1 MLHPFMTAELVRQQ
15 RAVLDAES
23 RNQRL
28 VRQLQPRAHAD
39 PGSGRM
45 VPEKLYARIGGRSM
59 LANTE
64 TERPIDQSPL
74 PVPTLLARWRA
85 ETLPTLRG
93 DLLDVGAGSGNSLSY
108 LSRDARVV
116 CLEPH
121 AASVRT
127 LECLAGRRPGTRVL
141 QARAERI
148 PLGDASVDAAIC
160 CTVLCS
166 VTDQD
171 RALGEIHRVLRPGG
185 RLVLV
190 EHVEAPRGTWTRRGQ
205 RLVAPFSRWF
215 DHGCDPARDTE
226 AALARSPFMV
236 VELKRTG
243 ARGPFGTTMPHL
255 TGVAVRAT

>member
-1 MLHPFMTAELVRQQ
+1 MLHPFRPQSWCASSEPPWTPS
-15 RAVLDAES
+15 S
-23 RNQRL
+23 RNQRDSS
-28 VRQLQPRAHAD
+28 ASSS
-39 PGSGRM
+39 PGLAPILGAAEWPGRSCM
-45 VPEKLYARIGGRSM
+45 PYGGRSM

-74 PVPTLLARWRA
+74 PVPTLRARWRA

-93 DLLDVGAGSGNSLSY
+93 DLLDVGAGSGNSLSD
-108 LSRDARVV
+108 LSRNARVV

-127 LECLAGRRPGTRVL
+127 LEYLAGRRPGTRVL

-148 PLGDASVDAAIC
+148 PLDDASMDAAIC
-160 CTVLCS
+160 CAVLCS

-185 RLVLV
+185 RLVLL
-190 EHVEAPRGTWTRRGQ
+190 EHVVAPRGTWTRRGQ

-226 AALARSPFMV
+226 AALARSPFTV